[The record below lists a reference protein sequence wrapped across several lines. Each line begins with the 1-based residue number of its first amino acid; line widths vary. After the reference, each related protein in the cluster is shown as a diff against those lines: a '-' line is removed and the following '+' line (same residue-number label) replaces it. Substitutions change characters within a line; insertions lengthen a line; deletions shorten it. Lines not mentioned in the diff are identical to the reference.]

1 MAPHVASH
9 PSLVS
14 VQVGTPQ
21 DFVWLGRPLRSSIV
35 KDPVRGSVAV
45 TSTHLEGDEQ
55 SDPAQHGGPDK
66 AVYAYAVEDLDWW
79 AHQLGRAM
87 PPGMCGE
94 NLTTRGL
101 DLREATI
108 GEQWRVGTA
117 VLQVTEP
124 RTPCWKLGM
133 RMGDKLFPR
142 AFAQARRPGV
152 LLRVLQTGH
161 LQAGHSIEVVGVPA
175 HGIRAA
181 DVTAL
186 YLGDDLDAAHVLAA
200 PELAA
205 HWQGWAPH
213 RTIWHLDEE
222 RKRGEA

>member
-1 MAPHVASH
+1 MVTGEA
-9 PSLVS
+9 LVRS
-14 VQVGTPQ
+14 VNV
-21 DFVWLGRPLRSSIV
+21 GRPREASWAGIGRTAIDKERV
-35 KDPVRGSVAV
+35 TGRVAV
-45 TSTHLEGDEQ
+45 GPLGLVGDEVA
-55 SDPAQHGGPDK
+55 DTRHHGGPDK
-66 AVYAYAVEDLDWW
+66 AVYAYAAEDLDWW
-79 AHQLGRAM
+79 AHRLGRAM

-108 GEQWRVGTA
+108 GERWRIGTA

-133 RMGDKLFPR
+133 RMGDKHFPR
-142 AFAQARRPGV
+142 VFTQARRTGV

-161 LQAGHSIEVVGVPA
+161 LQEGDAIEVGGVPE
-175 HGIRAA
+175 HGVRAA
-181 DVTAL
+181 DVTAM
-186 YLGDDLDAAHVLAA
+186 YLGDDVDVPRVLAA

-205 HWQGWAPH
+205 HWHQWAAH
-213 RTIWHLDEE
+213 RTVWHLDDE